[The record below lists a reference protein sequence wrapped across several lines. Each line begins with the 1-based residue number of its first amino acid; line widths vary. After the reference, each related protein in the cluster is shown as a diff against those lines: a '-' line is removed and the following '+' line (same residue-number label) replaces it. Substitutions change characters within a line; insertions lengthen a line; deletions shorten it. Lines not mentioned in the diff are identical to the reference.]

1 MNDDAL
7 LASEILGRSLNEDEQ
22 IVWVGRPNPQRAL
35 TIDAHT
41 LRTGIGCFIL
51 STSIFGLTIADKTAF
66 TARDG
71 AFTLANGQSWAL
83 LFFYQGSHF
92 SFSTSRR

>member
-41 LRTGIGCFIL
+41 LRTGIG
-51 STSIFGLTIADKTAF
+51 
-66 TARDG
+66 
-71 AFTLANGQSWAL
+71 
-83 LFFYQGSHF
+83 
-92 SFSTSRR
+92 